1 MTSRQRI
8 VLLALAAVVLVAG
21 VVLAAGSGGDDEPEQ
36 SGPSTQQQVQTT
48 GPGEKPKEDEP
59 KAPRMETI
67 RIRDGKPVGGEK
79 TLRFRR
85 GETIRLRFAADAPGE
100 VHIHGF
106 DQVVGVGPGGDKIT
120 RFKATLEGIFEIEE
134 HGTGEILAKLEIRPG

>member
-1 MTSRQRI
+1 MTSRVRP
-8 VLLALAAVVLVAG
+8 LLALLAVLGLSLVLVAC
-21 VVLAAGSGGDDEPEQ
+21 GGDDEPEQ

-106 DQVVGVGPGGDKIT
+106 DQEIGVGPSGDKIT
-120 RFKATLEGIFEIEE
+120 RFKASLEGIFEIEDHE
-134 HGTGEILAKLEIRPG
+134 TGEVLAKLEIRPE